1 MIYLKTD
8 EEIELLRENNIL
20 VSKTLAEVGR
30 HIRPGVTT
38 KELDS
43 IAEDFIRAHG
53 AVPAFLGYQGFPASL
68 CISVNEQVV
77 HGIPSSKCVL
87 KEGDI
92 VSVDCGT
99 FMKGFVGDSAY
110 TFAVGEVAAEVRQL
124 MEVTKEALYKGTA
137 QAKAGN
143 RVGDVSAAVQEHAES
158 FGYGV
163 VRELEGHGLGRRMH
177 EDPGVPNY
185 GARGRGPLLREG
197 MVICIEP
204 MINMGT
210 KAVVFEQDGWTVRT
224 RDRKPAAHY
233 EGFQYH
239 RTGNKQLRLYGKTS
253 CYRTG
258 RDDHRGTVQRD
269 VPRRAGQ
276 RPRAHG
282 PYLGEDAYALHQDP
296 SRR

>member
-20 VSKTLAEVGR
+20 VSKTLAEVVR

-38 KELDS
+38 KFLDS
-43 IAEDFIRAHG
+43 VAEDFIRAHG

-87 KEGDI
+87 REGDI

-110 TFAVGEVAAEVRQL
+110 TFAVGEVAGEVRQL

-143 RVGDVSAAVQEHAES
+143 RVGDVSAAVQEYAES

-163 VRELEGHGLGRRMH
+163 VRELEGHGLGRKMH

-185 GARGRGPLLREG
+185 GARGRGPLLKEG
-197 MVICIEP
+197 MVICI
-204 MINMGT
+204 
-210 KAVVFEQDGWTVRT
+210 
-224 RDRKPAAHY
+224 
-233 EGFQYH
+233 
-239 RTGNKQLRLYGKTS
+239 
-253 CYRTG
+253 
-258 RDDHRGTVQRD
+258 
-269 VPRRAGQ
+269 
-276 RPRAHG
+276 
-282 PYLGEDAYALHQDP
+282 DA
-296 SRR
+296 

>member
-38 KELDS
+38 KFLDS
-43 IAEDFIRAHG
+43 VAEDFIRAHG

-87 KEGDI
+87 REGDI

-110 TFAVGEVAAEVRQL
+110 TFAVGEVAGEVRQL

-143 RVGDVSAAVQEHAES
+143 RVGDVSAAVQSTPKVSATVWCGNWKDMGWVGKCTKTPVSPITEHAA
-158 FGYGV
+158 G
-163 VRELEGHGLGRRMH
+163 GRSS
-177 EDPGVPNY
+177 
-185 GARGRGPLLREG
+185 
-197 MVICIEP
+197 
-204 MINMGT
+204 
-210 KAVVFEQDGWTVRT
+210 
-224 RDRKPAAHY
+224 RKEWSSVSSP
-233 EGFQYH
+233 
-239 RTGNKQLRLYGKTS
+239 
-253 CYRTG
+253 
-258 RDDHRGTVQRD
+258 
-269 VPRRAGQ
+269 
-276 RPRAHG
+276 
-282 PYLGEDAYALHQDP
+282 
-296 SRR
+296 